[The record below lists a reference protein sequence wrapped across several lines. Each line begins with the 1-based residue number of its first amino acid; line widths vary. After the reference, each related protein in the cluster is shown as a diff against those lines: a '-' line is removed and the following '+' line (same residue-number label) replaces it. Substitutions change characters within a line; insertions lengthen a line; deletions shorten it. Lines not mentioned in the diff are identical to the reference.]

1 VGEILK
7 GNRGS
12 GCQTLSPREL
22 VTCLS
27 ERGPRLENLRPGR
40 NRGSL
45 PHRELRFEIPSV
57 DAEQRLPFSYSIPD
71 LAEDFPDD
79 TADRSA
85 DSNVS
90 GAGFEHAGA
99 GTRIGRDGRWRD
111 RLGHKRRRASAHH
124 IGNSAK
130 ETDDGQDRHL
140 NPHAVAA
147 VHTIARAA
155 QMCMRRA
162 NVFEEK
168 ATQEHDRQQRETKRN
183 TWSAPGG
190 RINMGCGRTPGE
202 TR

>member
-57 DAEQRLPFSYSIPD
+57 DAEQRLPFSYAIPD

-99 GTRIGRDGRWRD
+99 GDVARIGRDGRWRD
-111 RLGHKRRRASAHH
+111 RLGHKRRRASALSLLKM
-124 IGNSAK
+124 IAVVTVTSPRTQTRNVREEAK
-130 ETDDGQDRHL
+130 VVRSIYFPVPISVLITG
-140 NPHAVAA
+140 
-147 VHTIARAA
+147 
-155 QMCMRRA
+155 
-162 NVFEEK
+162 
-168 ATQEHDRQQRETKRN
+168 
-183 TWSAPGG
+183 S
-190 RINMGCGRTPGE
+190 
-202 TR
+202 